1 MECLSGSGFSVGGS
15 TVKKKRSS
23 TSRRP
28 RSDSQTLLNNS
39 TFLPQPSQ
47 SIGGNNEGN
56 QNFRDTMV
64 GSDGLG
70 SENKLKLKLKFG
82 GVTHTIQTNST
93 VEHAFGGSPSG
104 TKSSRGFNSP
114 QPRQNQDK
122 DCFYSHSSDKGKGNG
137 VRRKDISRIGYSFG
151 KGHSSKGKT
160 PGDSFS
166 MNETYEP
173 VRKSK
178 RVPKRRALDVGFDGE
193 DDDEDDEL
201 RYLGKLGAPKVAA
214 CYEDEEVAG
223 IGREQGIYKDK
234 KYMEDEEEPTSEDE
248 PGSKRKKLEKGP
260 ISFVEGRNESIPTTR
275 NRALQSGKDVLSGSG
290 ASFIEFPNGL
300 PPAPSKRQKEKL
312 SEVEQQLKKAEAAQ
326 RRRMQSEK
334 AAKEA
339 EAEAIRKILG
349 QDSGR
354 KKKEEKMKKRRDEM
368 AQGKGAKSDA
378 LASNTVR
385 WVFGPGGPVVIFSE
399 DIGLPNIFNPA
410 PFILHPVKN
419 VRVQTVQTHTSI
431 EIPNRSFPYAA
442 SNVTGQY
449 MRRCIL

>member
-1 MECLSGSGFSVGGS
+1 MECFSGSGFSVGGH

-28 RSDSQTLLNNS
+28 RPDSQILLNTS
-39 TFLPQPSQ
+39 SFLPQRTQ
-47 SIGGNNEGN
+47 SIGGNNDGN

-64 GSDGLG
+64 GSDVLG

-93 VEHAFGGSPSG
+93 VENALGGGTSV
-104 TKSSRGFNSP
+104 TKSCRSFDSP
-114 QPRQNQDK
+114 QSRHNQDK
-122 DCFYSHSSDKGKGNG
+122 GSNYSYSSDKGKGNG
-137 VRRKDISRIGYSFG
+137 VRRKDLSRIGSSFG

-160 PGDSFS
+160 SGDRIT
-166 MNETYEP
+166 MNEAYEP

-178 RVPKRRALDVGFDGE
+178 RVPKRRALDDGFDGE

-201 RYLGKLGAPKVAA
+201 RYLGKLGASKVAA
-214 CYEDEEVAG
+214 RYEDREVVG
-223 IGREQGIYKDK
+223 IGREQGIYVDKD
-234 KYMEDEEEPTSEDE
+234 YIDEEEGFTSEDE
-248 PGSKRKKLEKGP
+248 PGSSKRKQLERGP
-260 ISFVEGRNESIPTTR
+260 HSFVEGRNESIPTTR
-275 NRALQSGKDVLSGSG
+275 NRALQSGKEFLSGSG

-312 SEVEQQLKKAEAAQ
+312 SEVEQQLKKSEAAL

-334 AAKEA
+334 AAREA

-349 QDSGR
+349 DSGR
-354 KKKEEKMKKRRDEM
+354 KKKEEKLKKRRDEM
-368 AQGKGAKSDA
+368 AQGKSDT

-385 WVFGPGGPVVIFSE
+385 WVFGPGGTVVIFSE

-410 PFILHPVKN
+410 PCSYPPPREKCAGPNCTNAYKYRDSKSKLPLCSLQCYRAMHPV
-419 VRVQTVQTHTSI
+419 I
-431 EIPNRSFPYAA
+431 A
-442 SNVTGQY
+442 
-449 MRRCIL
+449 C